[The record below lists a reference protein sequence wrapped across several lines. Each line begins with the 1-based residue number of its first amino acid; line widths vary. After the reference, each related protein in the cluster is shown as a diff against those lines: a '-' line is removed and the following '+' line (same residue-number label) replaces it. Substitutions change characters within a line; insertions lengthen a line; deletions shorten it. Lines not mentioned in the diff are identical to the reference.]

1 MGAKGTCSS
10 LGGRRSS
17 LACLEEENGNS
28 GRKKN
33 RIHRSHCLPSP
44 LAGRSP
50 VPCRVVPWPRR
61 PVPRAALPGSSS
73 SSSSLLLFVVL
84 RLLLR
89 LLRGVF
95 AVLCH
100 RRVKTRER
108 DFSFCA
114 YPLFFTP
121 RLSLFSSL
129 RKAWKLPFSSP
140 FVCLLITSF
149 QHIGSRSSPESY
161 PSLKQQQKTCQVPE
175 AELISSLNFF
185 FCRKTERYERVERIE
200 RFERTERIE
209 RDRDRDRE
217 ITYRICSP
225 DNFFPELARR
235 NSAAACS
242 GFQKALTRIQK
253 QANFAI
259 RQLRRRRRQINLH
272 SPCVNHQ
279 KKKILII
286 GLKLMRTSF

>member
-1 MGAKGTCSS
+1 MPAQPVGW
-10 LGGRRSS
+10 
-17 LACLEEENGNS
+17 
-28 GRKKN
+28 
-33 RIHRSHCLPSP
+33 P
-44 LAGRSP
+44 LTRA
-50 VPCRVVPWPRR
+50 VPCRAVAPPAGPARCSPRVVFFFLFPL
-61 PVPRAALPGSSS
+61 VVCCSSS
-73 SSSSLLLFVVL
+73 SSSSSSWCVCSLVSSS
-84 RLLLR
+84 
-89 LLRGVF
+89 G
-95 AVLCH
+95 
-100 RRVKTRER
+100 KDTRER
-108 DFSFCA
+108 
-114 YPLFFTP
+114 FFFLCLSLVLHSSA
-121 RLSLFSSL
+121 LSLFSSL

-279 KKKILII
+279 KKKFLII